1 MKNLF
6 KSMMAIAVA
15 AMSFASCSTD
25 ITEDIAPV
33 EKFTV
38 KINAVS
44 PESRTVFG
52 DIDGSKYPTLW
63 EGTET
68 IKATL
73 NYSDQAKDVAIDA
86 VSGDKKTAT
95 FKEVTFTDDESNSYT
110 VYAVSPKAACVSGIN
125 SYLGWNLEVPS
136 TQNPSATSC
145 DATAQVLVGKSEVTN
160 TVPTT
165 VNIPFKH
172 FTAYAK
178 ISFTNVVN
186 LGDATV
192 NSISIE
198 SEKDIAGRYK
208 YYVADNGTNEA
219 DTFTSNTA
227 TKTITVNTSTLANI
241 WVALAPADVSETKL
255 TFTINTTAGTLT
267 KTVTMP
273 ENRKFESGKVS
284 VFNVNMS
291 DISLVSPVKY
301 ELVTD
306 PSILAVG
313 DDVIIAA
320 ANYDFAMST
329 NQKTNNRSNASV
341 VKDGNFIVDPAV
353 GVEIFKLGKGS
364 VTNTYTFQGADGK
377 YIYAASSDNNH
388 LKSQTSNNK
397 NGMWTIDIDNGGI
410 ATILAQGTYTRN
422 YMQYNHSS
430 NLFACYTPTS
440 SYQSIALYYKSNGG
454 EKIAIEP
461 QISANDVTG
470 ISYEGV
476 TNATLPVVIRGISG
490 TVTVTPDGTIVTSA
504 TLNNNVVTYSVAE
517 NTGSTTRT
525 GTITLSNGTTSHTV
539 NVEQGKPVTV
549 TLPYSETFESSQGD
563 WTIKNVAVG
572 SLEFIWSYNSYKYM
586 KATGHQAGS
595 ATESWLISPM
605 INLAAATAPELTFD
619 HTHKF
624 AGTPAQELTVWAT
637 ADNGANWEQLTIPTY
652 AANTNWTFVS
662 SGAISL
668 TKYVGKTIKIAYK
681 YVSTEANAATWE
693 IKNVV
698 VKEAE

>member
-1 MKNLF
+1 
-6 KSMMAIAVA
+6 MMAIAVA
-15 AMSFASCSTD
+15 AMSFTACSND
-25 ITEDIAPV
+25 LTEDVTPSQ
-33 EKFTV
+33 EFTV
-38 KINAVS
+38 QINAV
-44 PESRTVFG
+44 ENLSRTHFG
-52 DIDGSKYPTLW
+52 DLNEGKYPTLW
-63 EGTET
+63 DGTET

-291 DISLVSPVKY
+291 EISLVSPVKY